1 MVAVIFCCT
10 DCGAGYQA
18 QQYRPPV
25 QCFGSFKCQ
34 VCRNEVHSW
43 RGEYDYIDWTAIETF
58 PMRRKK
64 GAKKGHQ
71 LGRP

>member
-1 MVAVIFCCT
+1 MTSSRIAVIFCCT

-34 VCRNEVHSW
+34 VCRNEVYSW

-58 PMRRKK
+58 PARR
-64 GAKKGHQ
+64 
-71 LGRP
+71 